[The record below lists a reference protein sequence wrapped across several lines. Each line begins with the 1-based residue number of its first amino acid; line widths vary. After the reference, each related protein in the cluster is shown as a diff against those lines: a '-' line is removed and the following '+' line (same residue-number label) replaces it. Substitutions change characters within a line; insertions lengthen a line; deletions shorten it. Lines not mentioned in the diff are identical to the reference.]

1 MSGVT
6 QLPQV
11 SQQSACKYNYSHSV
25 GSHYIMFIMHKSF
38 FTQGLIVG
46 SSLGYLFTKA
56 YMYNNYQIIDK
67 KEIHNTRDK

>member
-1 MSGVT
+1 
-6 QLPQV
+6 
-11 SQQSACKYNYSHSV
+11 
-25 GSHYIMFIMHKSF
+25 MFIMHKSF

-56 YMYNNYQIIDK
+56 YMYNNYQIVDK